1 MAGALAPLHLAELR
15 FTPDMDAGGLR
26 VVALT
31 NQALA
36 DDTYAVR
43 LTGPV

>member
-1 MAGALAPLHLAELR
+1 MAGVLAPLHLAELR
-15 FTPDMDAGGLR
+15 LTPTIYAGGLR

-31 NQALA
+31 NQALD

-43 LTGPV
+43 LTAPV